1 VFLLFIIYT
10 MNDDETTAGEYFPE
24 EENTC
29 EGCGGE
35 LTQNSF
41 TEEYWGAQ
49 VLKTEWVCKN
59 CD

>member
-1 VFLLFIIYT
+1 
-10 MNDDETTAGEYFPE
+10 MNDDDTTTGEYFPD

-29 EGCGGE
+29 EGCGGV

-49 VLKTEWVCKN
+49 VLQTEWVCKN

>member
-1 VFLLFIIYT
+1 
-10 MNDDETTAGEYFPE
+10 MNDDDTTAEYFPD

-29 EGCGGE
+29 EGCGGV

>member
-1 VFLLFIIYT
+1 

-24 EENTC
+24 EEITC
-29 EGCGGE
+29 ETCGGI

-49 VLKTEWVCKN
+49 VLQTEWVCTN